1 MNALVAIR
9 QNATGLMSP
18 TPAKRNEVAQRLAA
32 AGQPRAPL
40 VSQKA
45 AGARVITTKG
55 TDGASGTVSRVV
67 NQELSRDAFLQLLVL
82 QLQNQDPLDPIG
94 NEQML
99 AQLAQFS
106 ALEQMNTLNDNFNTL
121 AGNIDQ
127 LNFISASA
135 LLGRTVSGIDMSG
148 QPLSGLVDGVQL
160 DGSVVLL
167 SIDGR
172 PMSMAGVMQINDP
185 NTESGRT
192 QSASSEDEKGV

>member
-18 TPAKRNEVAQRLAA
+18 TPAKRNEVAQRLAT
-32 AGQPRAPL
+32 AGQPRSPL
-40 VSQKA
+40 VSPKA
-45 AGARVITTKG
+45 AGAAVNSTKG
-55 TDGASGTVSRVV
+55 ADGTASRVV
-67 NQELSRDAFLQLLVL
+67 NQELGRDAFLELLVL

-106 ALEQMNTLNDNFNTL
+106 SLEQMTALNESFETL

-127 LNFISASA
+127 LNFISATA

-148 QPLSGLVDGVQL
+148 QPLRGVVEGVQL

-172 PMSMAGVMQINDP
+172 PMSMAGVMQIEGLNQ
-185 NTESGRT
+185 ESEGSQT
-192 QSASSEDEKGV
+192 ASSKGGKGV